1 MMNLR
6 VVELMI
12 IFVILGFLALLIIGS
27 VVAAVWVAAR
37 QAGKRPVTPPT
48 QPAARDIQQTRSA
61 RGEMTRDEY
70 LRMLDDLEGRKE

>member
-37 QAGKRPVTPPT
+37 QTGKRPATPPT
-48 QPAARDIQQTRSA
+48 QPAARDILQTRYA

>member
-37 QAGKRPVTPPT
+37 QTGKRPTTSPT
-48 QPAARDIQQTRSA
+48 QPAARDILQTRYA